1 MMFFKLSELL
11 MKGDKIALERLEKAI
26 GKAKTKKSPFFTHK
40 TMNVA
45 K

>member
-1 MMFFKLSELL
+1 MMLLKLSELL

-26 GKAKTKKSPFFTHK
+26 GKAKTIKSPFFTHK